1 MNRPPAHHNCR
12 DQGPVRN
19 TLPRINH
26 IRQNRRAAAPRLPA
40 GMGAGDPDD
49 DAAVPLQAFFIR
61 HWRFYRESTRDG
73 RRHRRQ
79 SAGIRQA
86 SQTDQLGGRDR
97 RADQAGAHRLV
108 RRFAGRIRPPV
119 PRDGRRRHVDAPQ
132 SGEAPQQ
139 LSRLLR
145 SVRRGA
151 RRRPH
156 LHLQRTQGR
165 RRPDQQLDRA
175 APRCSAT
182 LRRRCSTAACAAA
195 RMYVV
200 PFSMGPLGF
209 AASRTS
215 ASSCPTQP
223 ICRGQACAS

>member
-61 HWRFYRESTRDG
+61 HWRFYRESTRYG

-86 SQTDQLGGRDR
+86 AETDQLGGRDR
-97 RADQAGAHRLV
+97 RPDQAGS
-108 RRFAGRIRPPV
+108 PS
-119 PRDGRRRHVDAPQ
+119 
-132 SGEAPQQ
+132 SGAM
-139 LSRLLR
+139 
-145 SVRRGA
+145 A
-151 RRRPH
+151 RRKNTDYLCEKLVTAGTFPENSIPRSGQTATSRGPTRATWPAS
-156 LHLQRTQGR
+156 RTAPSSARAQGR
-165 RRPDQQLDRA
+165 RRPD
-175 APRCSAT
+175 
-182 LRRRCSTAACAAA
+182 
-195 RMYVV
+195 
-200 PFSMGPLGF
+200 
-209 AASRTS
+209 
-215 ASSCPTQP
+215 
-223 ICRGQACAS
+223 